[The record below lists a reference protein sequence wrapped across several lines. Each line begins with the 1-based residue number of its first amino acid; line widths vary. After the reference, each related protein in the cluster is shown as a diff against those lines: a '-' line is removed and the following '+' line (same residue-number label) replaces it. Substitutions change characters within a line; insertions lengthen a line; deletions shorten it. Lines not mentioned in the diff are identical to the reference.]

1 MATIDLTGIWK
12 AAKDTQDK
20 RHEVNRGGYQGADPA
35 ASAAVLKTTRTA
47 KASTTKAK

>member
-20 RHEVNRGGYQGADPA
+20 RHEVNRGGYQGTDP
-35 ASAAVLKTTRTA
+35 ASAATP
-47 KASTTKAK
+47 KARTTKKTV

>member
-20 RHEVNRGGYQGADPA
+20 RHEVNRGGYQGT
-35 ASAAVLKTTRTA
+35 ASAS
-47 KASTTKAK
+47 ASA